1 MESRGEERSACLLH
15 HRGLENSGGP
25 LAESS
30 QRKGSDLPEGVAVP
44 LLVLVAVCWRS
55 WGVIFLMPPLFKQRL
70 LLFSGTSATH
80 TRPASVDGEDFGL
93 RSEMSQRKHRK

>member
-55 WGVIFLMPPLFKQRL
+55 WGGHFFNASSLQ
-70 LLFSGTSATH
+70 TEA
-80 TRPASVDGEDFGL
+80 ASVLRHIRHAYEASLSGRGGL
-93 RSEMSQRKHRK
+93 WLAE